1 MLAFE
6 ALKCSLNTSSCS
18 QPGVVMTSQVLLSEN
33 TCGLLHGFNVLAASA
48 AVFKVAR
55 VSRIA
60 CNTCHVL
67 LQHSLRL
74 SLRTKETRIFY
85 SNKQK
90 DKRRD
95 TDMRRWVAGFIT
107 SPLLPVMHHSEN
119 DYLCPGMQLCDCS
132 SDAASA

>member
-1 MLAFE
+1 
-6 ALKCSLNTSSCS
+6 
-18 QPGVVMTSQVLLSEN
+18 MTSQVLLSEN
-33 TCGLLHGFNVLAASA
+33 TRGLLQGFNVLAASA

-60 CNTCHVL
+60 CNTCHML
-67 LQHSLRL
+67 HHHSLRL
-74 SLRTKETRIFY
+74 SLEMKETRIFY
-85 SNKQK
+85 FNKQK

-95 TDMRRWVAGFIT
+95 TDMRRWVAVKSSFST